1 MTAITVRRAVLA
13 ELDAINR
20 VIERAIM
27 GWRLAERVKRLSLP
41 LYRYDQH
48 DFDALELHVA
58 LAEDG
63 RIMGVAAWEQAAPA
77 DLPAGRTGLLLH
89 GLYVDPEAQ
98 HQGIGSRLLN
108 AAEETARRQG
118 LDGVLIKA
126 QRDAEP
132 FFLAAGWQRLAV
144 DETGRHYPHRLWK
157 IL

>member
-13 ELDAINR
+13 ELDTVNR
-20 VIERAIM
+20 IIERAVM

-48 DFDALELHVA
+48 DFETLELQVA
-58 LAEDG
+58 LSENG
-63 RIMGVAAWEQAAPA
+63 HIVGIAAWEQTGPA
-77 DLPAGRTGLLLH
+77 DLEHTGLLLH
-89 GLYVDPEAQ
+89 GLYVDPDAQ
-98 HQGIGSRLLN
+98 RQGFGSRLLY
-108 AAEETARRQG
+108 AAEEAARSRG

-144 DETGRHYPHRLWK
+144 DETGSHYPHRLWK
-157 IL
+157 AL

>member
-1 MTAITVRRAVLA
+1 MTASTVRRAVSA
-13 ELDAINR
+13 DLDAINR

-58 LAEDG
+58 L
-63 RIMGVAAWEQAAPA
+63 A

>member
-1 MTAITVRRAVLA
+1 MTAITVRRAVSA
-13 ELDAINR
+13 DLDAINR

-58 LAEDG
+58 LA
-63 RIMGVAAWEQAAPA
+63 

-108 AAEETARRQG
+108 AAEEAARRQG

>member
-58 LAEDG
+58 L
-63 RIMGVAAWEQAAPA
+63 A

>member
-1 MTAITVRRAVLA
+1 MTAITVRRAVSADL
-13 ELDAINR
+13 EAINR
-20 VIERAIM
+20 VIERAVM

-58 LAEDG
+58 L
-63 RIMGVAAWEQAAPA
+63 A